1 MGKKKSSCEAAARRA
16 WRRLRII
23 LLWAQEGGLLKCRLM
38 AELRHMPKQLKGHYK
53 KSKDMIQYGER
64 QLSFDE
70 TPMIHFRMSRPSSL
84 RFKIP
89 CISPEVTDFD
99 YDFSNDGHDYDDVKY
114 NAYGARR
121 SFLGSNVEDCQEDEN
136 EVCEEAVVRGDSR
149 IDDKADE
156 FIARFYE
163 QMKLQR
169 QISYQQRCN
178 SIKAH

>member
-84 RFKIP
+84 R
-89 CISPEVTDFD
+89 
-99 YDFSNDGHDYDDVKY
+99 
-114 NAYGARR
+114 